1 MHKSKQRPLP
11 PNEKERLQALR
22 SYNIMDTLAEKEYDH
37 LTQIASYIFDTPI
50 ALITLLDEERQWF
63 KSKVGLGVE
72 ETPREI
78 SFCQY
83 AIADGEQLVVENAL
97 EDERFRANPLVTGK
111 PDIRFYAGH
120 PLTDQDGHSLGT
132 LCVIDREPRKFS
144 EKQQE
149 LLRGLAETA
158 MSLIHC
164 RRAKAGLERYKRFFD
179 ESLNL
184 LCIVNMQGVCQ
195 EVNPFLLRELGYSE
209 EEILSRPLMD
219 FFHPEDQPAAYREL
233 SKLNDGEPTTKFEN
247 RLRRKDGSYIW
258 VEWNCQPDLENEQ
271 MFAIAYDNT
280 PLKENNAVLERAL
293 RHKDVFLSNM
303 SHEIRTPMNAI
314 IGFSDLLER
323 TDLGER
329 QRDYLNAISV
339 AGRNL
344 LVIIN
349 DILDLSKIE
358 SGKIELESK
367 PVSLRKVLEDAV
379 NINKSKATDKG
390 LLLKSSIDKETPDT
404 VLADA
409 PRLHQILVNLISN
422 AVKFTEQGR
431 VDVRLEIEQQ
441 NSERVEAKLEVADTG
456 IGISEADQ
464 QRIFQRFEQADQPS
478 EKLYEGTGLGLS
490 IVKMLVEMQSGCI
503 EVKSELG
510 SGTTF
515 TCRLPFKRSAAS
527 DSELRSG
534 AASKA
539 AAGRLDGIRILLA
552 EDNELNR
559 RMAAYALKN
568 NGAEVEFAEDG
579 QIAVEKAQKQAFDL
593 ILMDLQMPRLNGYE
607 ATREIRNKLGPKL
620 PIVACTAHSLVGER
634 AQCLEAGMN
643 EYISKPYTEAVLVE
657 AIAGLL

>member
-280 PLKENNAVLERAL
+280 PLKEKNAVLERAL

-379 NINKSKATDKG
+379 NINKSKAADKG
-390 LLLKSSIDKETPDT
+390 LLLKSSIDTETPDR

-431 VDVRLEIEQQ
+431 IDVRLEIEQQ

-456 IGISEADQ
+456 IGISQADQ

-490 IVKMLVEMQSGCI
+490 IVKMLVEMQGGRI

-515 TCRLPFKRSAAS
+515 TCRLSFERSAAS
-527 DSELRSG
+527 DPELRTR